1 MSETNM
7 LEVKQIDSYYG
18 SLQVLMDISIEIKPG
33 ETVAIIGANG
43 SGKSTLLKTI
53 TGMMHPKKGR
63 ILFEGQDISGM
74 NPYQIVE
81 QGISMVPE
89 GRRVFPDMTVY
100 ENLRLGSYLTKA
112 RAKREDNFKKVY
124 EYFPVLEKRKK
135 QLAKTLSGGE
145 QQMVAIGSALMS
157 EPRLLLLDEM
167 SMGLSPLFVDTLYR
181 VMEDIRGE
189 GMTIIFVEQNVK
201 RTLTEADRAYILE
214 SGAIVLSGSAEQ
226 LREEESVKSAYFG
239 T

>member
-1 MSETNM
+1 MSTSNM
-7 LEVKQIDSYYG
+7 LEVQQIDTYYG
-18 SLQVLMDISIEIKPG
+18 SLRVLMDISIEIKPG

-53 TGMMHPKKGR
+53 TGMIHPKVGR
-63 ILFEGQDISGM
+63 ILFEGQDITDM

-81 QGISMVPE
+81 KGISMVPE
-89 GRRVFPDMTVY
+89 GRRIFPDMTVY
-100 ENLRLGSYLTKA
+100 ENLRLGSYLPKA
-112 RAKREDNFKKVY
+112 RPGREDNLKLVY
-124 EYFPVLEKRKK
+124 DYFPILKERKK

-145 QQMVAIGSALMS
+145 QQMMAIGSALMS

-167 SMGLSPLFVDTLYR
+167 SMGLSPLFVDTLYK
-181 VMEDIRGE
+181 VMEDIRGK

-214 SGAIVLSGSAEQ
+214 SGSVVLSGRAEQ
-226 LREEESVKSAYFG
+226 LREEESVKKAYFG

>member
-1 MSETNM
+1 MPTQNM
-7 LEVKQIDSYYG
+7 LEVQQIDAYYG
-18 SLQVLMDISIEIKPG
+18 SLRVLRDISIEIKPG

-53 TGMMHPKKGR
+53 TGMIHPKAGR
-63 ILFEGQDISGM
+63 ILFQGQDITGM
-74 NPYQIVE
+74 SPYQIVE
-81 QGISMVPE
+81 KGISMVPE
-89 GRRVFPDMTVY
+89 GRRIFPDMTVY
-100 ENLRLGSYLTKA
+100 ENLRLGSYLPKA
-112 RAKREDNFKKVY
+112 RPRREENFKKVY
-124 EYFPVLEKRKK
+124 EYFPRLRERKK

-145 QQMVAIGSALMS
+145 RQMMAIGSALMS

-167 SMGLSPLFVDTLYR
+167 SMGLSPLFVDTLYK
-181 VMEDIRGE
+181 VMEDIRRK

-214 SGAIVLSGSAEQ
+214 SGSVVLSGRAEQ
-226 LREEESVKSAYFG
+226 LREEESVKKAYFG